1 MSNSLTDRVFKKGF
15 RVSFNPRGDG
25 NCFFEAA
32 AHQMRQDGQKL
43 KEATF
48 KWLQINRYDVS
59 ITAGYVFANWLFER
73 DLKNLRA
80 REISQSAKGW
90 LAFQLLVHLT
100 NLVLVRNFPC
110 I

>member
-15 RVSFNPRGDG
+15 RVTFNPRGDG

-59 ITAGYVFANWLFER
+59 TIAGYLFANCLFER
-73 DLKNLRA
+73 DLKVLRA

-100 NLVLVRNFPC
+100 Q
-110 I
+110 